1 MKPITSPS
9 NTGHGE
15 RSGYDCGIV
24 ATKDKPAGEAETCFY
39 LQDASQPRRFA
50 ELSSVMPGRPAL
62 GRRHDSI
69 LGGQVATETTEVTTM
84 DTCPRELSRPPS
96 ALPPLTAHHQQQDDQ
111 QRGHEHQQGQPHVV
125 PHFES
130 RGGGRELSGG
140 QQSGGAAWAA
150 GARGQRLQGAELGGA
165 GAGRGGT
172 GSQTCPRPGRP
183 NRCRSGPRGATTV
196 SSLRGAGATA
206 SGEAGDGRTR
216 CHGGRRGG
224 KRELEV
230 TRRTPGPDCG
240 SPEVPSALGDA
251 RCQPLP
257 KAAAAAPPLPA
268 PSPAVAHH

>member
-130 RGGGRELSGG
+130 RGVGASSAAGSRAAERHGLRVPEGSASRGRNWAVRGR
-140 QQSGGAAWAA
+140 AAAGPARRPAPGRGDRIAA
-150 GARGQRLQGAELGGA
+150 GAGLGAPLP
-165 GAGRGGT
+165 
-172 GSQTCPRPGRP
+172 SH
-183 NRCRSGPRGATTV
+183 RSGEPEPRQAERPAT
-196 SSLRGAGATA
+196 
-206 SGEAGDGRTR
+206 DGR
-216 CHGGRRGG
+216 
-224 KRELEV
+224 
-230 TRRTPGPDCG
+230 
-240 SPEVPSALGDA
+240 
-251 RCQPLP
+251 
-257 KAAAAAPPLPA
+257 AAMADVEGE
-268 PSPAVAHH
+268 SVSWR